1 MNRLLYAGVSILLI
15 VAASIFPKGFTV
27 DGTKLID
34 ANGNEFVMRGVNFAF
49 AWYMDKINESIPAI
63 AKAGANT
70 VRIVLSNGV
79 QWTKTTS
86 QQVTNLLNACN
97 EHKMIAVLEVH
108 DATGRDSKQ
117 DLISAANYFV
127 EIKSVLTGKE
137 DRVII
142 NIANEWYGSWNT
154 DPWADG
160 YKDAIVVIRNA
171 GMKHTIMIDCAG
183 YGQYPQSIHSK
194 GKDVFG
200 YDQLGNTMFSIHM
213 YEYSG
218 SDAQTIKRNIDNV
231 LSQGLALCIG
241 EFGFRHTSGDV
252 DEQYILDYCQEKGVG
267 WLAWSWCGNGGGV
280 EYLDLANNH
289 AGTSLS
295 DWGNTVVNG
304 KNGLK
309 QTSRVCTI
317 FGSTRTVK
325 PMVSVISNNR
335 NMYQVYDLHG
345 RVIQRSFLLNKT
357 VPSGKLC
364 SIGVSVLGGTDGAKL
379 YQNRKILN
387 IN

>member
-1 MNRLLYAGVSILLI
+1 MNRLLYAGISILLI
-15 VAASIFPKGFTV
+15 AAANIFSKGFAV

-160 YKDAIVVIRNA
+160 YKDAIAVIRNA

-194 GKDVFG
+194 GKDVFDH
-200 YDQLGNTMFSIHM
+200 DQLGNTMFSIHM

-218 SDAQTIKRNIDNV
+218 SDAQTIKKNIDNV

-304 KNGLK
+304 RNGLK

-317 FGSTRTVK
+317 FGGTRTVK
-325 PMVSVISNNR
+325 PMVSVISNSR